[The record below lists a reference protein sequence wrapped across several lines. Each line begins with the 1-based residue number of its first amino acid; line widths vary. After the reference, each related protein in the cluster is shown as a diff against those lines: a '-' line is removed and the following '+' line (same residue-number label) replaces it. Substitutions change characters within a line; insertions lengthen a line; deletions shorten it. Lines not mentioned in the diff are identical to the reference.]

1 MKYKTEISLIE
12 EHYQLLS
19 ALIPVSKQELAEGLE
34 RLLDMEEGEFKD
46 EYRMALKDLNDNIQ
60 KCEIQFAQFK
70 RARAILYS

>member
-19 ALIPVSKQELAEGLE
+19 ALIPCSKQELAEGLE

-46 EYRMALKDLNDNIQ
+46 EFRNALKDLNDNIQ

>member
-70 RARAILYS
+70 RARTILYS